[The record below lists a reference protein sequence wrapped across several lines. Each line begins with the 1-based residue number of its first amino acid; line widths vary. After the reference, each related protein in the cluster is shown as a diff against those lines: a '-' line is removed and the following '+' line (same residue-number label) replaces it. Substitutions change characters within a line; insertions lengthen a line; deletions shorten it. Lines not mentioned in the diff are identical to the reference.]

1 MAHRRILLA
10 LVGIALSVLLETED
24 TITELEHVGRLGLVR
39 CLSLLL
45 NSLGRIDD
53 NPALGRVRGRWGGT
67 GVSICWCVVF
77 PVHLP

>member
-45 NSLGRIDD
+45 NALGRIDD
-53 NPALGRVRGRWGGT
+53 NPALGRVRGRWGGSS
-67 GVSICWCVVF
+67 VSICWCVVF

>member
-53 NPALGRVRGRWGGT
+53 NPALGRVRGRWGGP
-67 GVSICWCVVF
+67 GVSICCCVVF